1 MLITEMCER
10 DTDPMRSRN
19 RLWRALGRLA
29 AVKSEV
35 SQHDFFLLV
44 PCHMHMGPKADQ
56 EMHMHILY
64 SACTVCTSI
73 VLWL

>member
-1 MLITEMCER
+1 MLYWLLGVHKMLITEV
-10 DTDPMRSRN
+10 
-19 RLWRALGRLA
+19 LA

-35 SQHDFFLLV
+35 SQRDFFLLV

-56 EMHMHILY
+56 EMHMHTLY
-64 SACTVCTSI
+64 STCTVCTSI